1 MQQLDSQEKG
11 DTSIVGKK
19 ALMATIQPCDN
30 PGTNV
35 SVLCRS
41 VISSP
46 KENIVGSLSTSTTNQ
61 SSFDLAELND
71 DRKSSE
77 SDRICSSE
85 KISTI
90 TMKSSPCGRQAD
102 VPTGSSKA
110 HSSVKIKDE
119 PLDNSES
126 PSLGRSVRGDFSLNM
141 LPVKHE
147 PRAPNEISED
157 EVDNMLL
164 RDRMNLLASREEYDV
179 SMSKNYACVVK
190 IVPSALNYSPIAIE
204 SAKPV
209 SISRPRKRK
218 KTAT

>member
-1 MQQLDSQEKG
+1 MQQLAGQEKG
-11 DTSIVGKK
+11 DTSIVGEE

-30 PGTNV
+30 PGTNA
-35 SVLCRS
+35 SVFCRS
-41 VISSP
+41 MISSP

-61 SSFDLAELND
+61 CSFDLAEAND
-71 DRKSSE
+71 DRKSFE

-85 KISTI
+85 RISAI
-90 TMKSSPCGRQAD
+90 AMKLSPCGGQDD

-126 PSLGRSVRGDFSLNM
+126 PSLGRSVRGNFSLNI

-164 RDRMNLLASREEYDV
+164 RDRMNLLALREEYEV
-179 SMSKNYACVVK
+179 SMSKNYGCVLK
-190 IVPSALNYSPIAIE
+190 IVPSALNYSPIAKE